1 MKYNKNVDILFLLFT
16 MSKCEKKK
24 YIEKTLFVSA
34 GTQKCE
40 KQHVLGV
47 LYPNINQILKVN
59 FQ

>member
-1 MKYNKNVDILFLLFT
+1 MKYNKNVDTLLFLMLFT
-16 MSKCEKKK
+16 MSKCKKK
-24 YIEKTLFVSA
+24 NIEKMSA

-47 LYPNINQILKVN
+47 LYPNIYQILKVN